1 MLEIVAL
8 KRGREEEGEML
19 NWKICV
25 AAGTWDGEAL
35 VKSKHAET
43 LHQVIFNQPGLVI
56 QIEIMQKN
64 RAVNLALS
72 KVPNPPSIPPG
83 GWKCQT
89 EGCTLDSNLW
99 LNLTDGAIL
108 CGRFGDFFVY
118 RLFRVFNAPCSMQT
132 VL

>member
-1 MLEIVAL
+1 MNL
-8 KRGREEEGEML
+8 
-19 NWKICV
+19 
-25 AAGTWDGEAL
+25 AG
-35 VKSKHAET
+35 
-43 LHQVIFNQPGLVI
+43 
-56 QIEIMQKN
+56 QIEFMQKKG
-64 RAVNLALS
+64 AINLILS

-118 RLFRVFNAPCSMQT
+118 CLFRVFNAPCSMQT